1 LAAIGKPIEA
11 SELVSHILAGLGPEY
26 DPLVT
31 SVTTRQDFI
40 SLNELYGF
48 MLSYETRLEQ
58 HKSTIDVSIS
68 TANTAQRQGQSYPRF
83 NHGSSTGQS
92 NSFSRGRGRGKGQ
105 FSPHQFSGP
114 GASQHTPLVRFAI
127 NKVTLPQP
135 TGSVLTKG
143 ITLKL
148 LRCMPTLHL
157 PLILP
162 GIRTLAPTSISP
174 MTLQSQL
181 KC

>member
-11 SELVSHILAGLGPEY
+11 SEIVSHILAGLGPEY

-48 MLSYETRLEQ
+48 MLSYETHLEQ

-83 NHGSSTGQS
+83 NHGSSTVQS
-92 NSFSRGRGRGKGQ
+92 NSFSRGRGRGRGQ

-114 GASQHTPLVRFAI
+114 GASQHPTCQVCHKQGHTASTYWFRFDQGYHTEASSLHA
-127 NKVTLPQP
+127 NLASAFDSSWYPD
-135 TGSVLTKG
+135 TGSNVHLTND
-143 ITLKL
+143 
-148 LRCMPTLHL
+148 P
-157 PLILP
+157 P
-162 GIRTLAPTSISP
+162 IS
-174 MTLQSQL
+174 T
-181 KC
+181 